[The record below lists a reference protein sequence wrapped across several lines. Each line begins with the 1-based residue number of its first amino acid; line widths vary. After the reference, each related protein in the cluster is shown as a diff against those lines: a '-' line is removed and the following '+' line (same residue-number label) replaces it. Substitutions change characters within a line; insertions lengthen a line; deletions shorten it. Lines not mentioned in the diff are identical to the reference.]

1 MVGGWQ
7 KSLKSMNEAVGIN
20 GETGKNTVIRHFIEI
35 KSPND
40 LLKISTK
47 RT

>member
-1 MVGGWQ
+1 
-7 KSLKSMNEAVGIN
+7 MNEAVGIN

-47 RT
+47 EHKKYEGSLST